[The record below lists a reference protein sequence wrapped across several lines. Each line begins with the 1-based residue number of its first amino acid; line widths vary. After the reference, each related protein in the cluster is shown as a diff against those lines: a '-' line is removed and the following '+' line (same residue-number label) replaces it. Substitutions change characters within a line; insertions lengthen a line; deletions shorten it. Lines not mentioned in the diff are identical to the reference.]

1 MLTAHL
7 QEPVLHV
14 SGALSMHRDTRE
26 LHVGA
31 FRKGKCRILVA
42 TAALEEGL
50 DVPDCDCVIRFDAFN
65 NVKSHLQGS
74 GRARK
79 IGSEVFYFDN
89 SPEVEDQRTAIMMAA
104 VPNPHGEPARLATSE
119 AQMQCGNG
127 EGHEWG
133 Q

>member
-31 FRKGKCRILVA
+31 FRKGTCRVLVA

-50 DVPDCDCVIRFDAFN
+50 DVPDCDCVIRFDAFV
-65 NVKSHLQGS
+65 NVKSHVQGS

-79 IGSEVFYFDN
+79 DGSEIFYFDN
-89 SPEVEDQRTAIMMAA
+89 SPEEEDLRTAAMYGAA
-104 VPNPHGEPARLATSE
+104 PDPHSSS
-119 AQMQCGNG
+119 
-127 EGHEWG
+127 
-133 Q
+133 